1 MSLQAAEAAQVAPV
15 LIEVPGPYRVNV
27 RAATSVESARID
39 SLEVGSVV
47 PAIAR
52 TIDFTWLQIVL
63 PDGRI
68 GWVYRETVGA
78 PVELVAALPVIYT
91 TP

>member
-1 MSLQAAEAAQVAPV
+1 
-15 LIEVPGPYRVNV
+15 LIEVPAPYRVNV
-27 RAATSVESARID
+27 RASTSVESARLD

-52 TIDFTWLQIVL
+52 TIDFSWLQIVL

-68 GWVYRETVGA
+68 GWVYRETMGVLI
-78 PVELVAALPVIYT
+78 EQITELPVIYT